1 MRKMADVR
9 KERGHT
15 IRSLAEAVRI
25 SPTTVNNIENGRGR
39 GPQYG
44 TAVKIARE
52 LGVDPR
58 EVEEFRPVVEEA
70 EGPRPIVAR
79 MLEKRLQESG
89 GGFRAERARLFF
101 SPQAPSPPK
110 ERLQR
115 DLDFAEREDLMGLV
129 ESEAGKAAG
138 VDPTVEDV
146 TKDPELVRIG
156 LRGTLRALMR
166 RLGRAETDRAYRR
179 VFGAA
184 PEGEEAACARQRRRR
199 GSAGTERGGDDD
211 A

>member
-1 MRKMADVR
+1 MRKMVDAR

-15 IRSLAEAVRI
+15 IRSLAEAVGI
-25 SPTTVNNIENGRGR
+25 SPTTINNIENGRGR

-44 TAVKIARE
+44 TTVKIARE

-70 EGPRPIVAR
+70 EGPRPAPAQ
-79 MLEKRLQESG
+79 MSDEWSLGGPPRLRSG
-89 GGFRAERARLFF
+89 RRGLYRE
-101 SPQAPSPPK
+101 APSPK

-129 ESEAGKAAG
+129 ESEVGNATG

-146 TKDPELVRIG
+146 TKDPELVRVG
-156 LRGTLRALMR
+156 LRGSLRALMR
-166 RLGRAETDRAYRR
+166 HLGREEVDRAYRR

-184 PEGEEAACARQRRRR
+184 PEGEEPAPPRRQWWR
-199 GSAGTERGGDDD
+199 GKAGKERGGDED
-211 A
+211 